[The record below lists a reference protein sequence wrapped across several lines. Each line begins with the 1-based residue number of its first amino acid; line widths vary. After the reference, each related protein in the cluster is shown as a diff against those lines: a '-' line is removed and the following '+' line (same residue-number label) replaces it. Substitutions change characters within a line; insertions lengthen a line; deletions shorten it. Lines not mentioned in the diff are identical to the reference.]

1 MRLVR
6 QEIGKLFSLGTTTSM
21 ILIAFSA
28 GIVLTVFS
36 GVSVLAEPERAG
48 DIVEVTNLYTDTVY
62 LAWVFPPLVGILFMT
77 GEFRLGTAVH
87 TFLQTP
93 RRGSVVAAKM
103 LASVVGGAT
112 VALASLAGAFLT
124 ATAIVQIAGD
134 PVMPDMDRVL
144 GALVGLVG
152 TGAVVAPM
160 GVAIGTLVRSQLAA
174 LGIFLGWVLLIEQV
188 FVGIL
193 GPAGVY
199 LPGALMTRAVSLDL
213 GHATLEQ
220 LYGGLTPIIAIV
232 ILGVEAVIL
241 AVIASY
247 TTLRKDID

>member
-6 QEIGKLFSLGTTTSM
+6 QELGKLFSVGTTTSLM
-21 ILIAFSA
+21 LIAFA
-28 GIVLTVFS
+28 VGIVLTVFS
-36 GVSVLAEPERAG
+36 GVSILAEPERAG
-48 DIVEVTNLYTDTVY
+48 DVVEVTNLYTDTVY
-62 LAWVFPPLVGILFMT
+62 LAWVFPPLVGVLFMT
-77 GEFRLGTAVH
+77 GEFRMGTAVH

-103 LASVVGGAT
+103 LASVVGGAA
-112 VALASLAGAFLT
+112 VALSSLAGAFLT
-124 ATAIVQIAGD
+124 AAVITQVAGD

-160 GVAIGTLVRSQLAA
+160 GVAVGTLVRSQLAA

-188 FVGIL
+188 FVGLL

-199 LPGALMTRAVSLDL
+199 MPGALMTRAVSLEL
-213 GHATLEQ
+213 GSATLTD
-220 LYGGLTPIIAIV
+220 LYGGLTPLIAIV
-232 ILGVEAVIL
+232 ILGAEAVVL

-247 TTLRKDID
+247 TTLRRDID